1 MTKKRLGLI
10 TAIIALVVFSLGIVG
25 CGSTKSA
32 ADTTKVEDSS
42 LSAKQDASLVN
53 VENTTKNNN
62 EEVKSE
68 ENKAETSKKEESN
81 NQVAANNAAPVNNTV
96 NESAPQVV
104 DVTPAAPVAPAAP
117 VTPEAQRVLD
127 LTNAER
133 ANAGLN
139 GLVYDGTLTA
149 IANVRAQEIVEKW
162 AHVRPDGTNITALAG
177 EYGYSYRVLGENLAK
192 GQTSPEQAVAEWMAS
207 EGHKANI
214 LGAKYSKIG
223 IGVFSSNGKLYWV
236 QIFSD

>member
-104 DVTPAAPVAPAAP
+104 DVTPAAPV
-117 VTPEAQRVLD
+117 TPEAQRVLD

-162 AHVRPDGTNITALAG
+162 AHVRPDGTNITTLAG